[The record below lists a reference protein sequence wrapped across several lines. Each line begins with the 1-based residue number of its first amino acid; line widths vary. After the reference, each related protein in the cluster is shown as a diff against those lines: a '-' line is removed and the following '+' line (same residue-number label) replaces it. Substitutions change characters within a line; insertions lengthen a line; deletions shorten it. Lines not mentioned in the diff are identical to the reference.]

1 MKIILRILSL
11 PVLGA
16 GLFFQAGCGEAATTE
31 TGAEESLSPTRERV
45 DVSLFSWPGY
55 GFWFIAR
62 EKNLVPELDLRIQ
75 IIEDPYDSFAQMAAG
90 RLDIT
95 SSTVEYGPIAAD
107 EGVPV
112 RMVAYTNPST
122 GTDKIILAPGIAG
135 AEDLVG
141 KDVAVL
147 EGGLTQIYMGIWLE
161 KNGVEF
167 DQVNYV
173 NLIMDDAVAAM
184 VSGSVAAGEF
194 WEPFGSQVMR
204 SLPEAT
210 VAATSN
216 DPYFLETV
224 LLGDGMYMSQSFLE
238 NRPEAAK
245 LAMKA
250 YFEAV
255 RFWRENPE
263 EGNAIIARGLQFD
276 VADVELVIGASGTS
290 EDGGIFPMDFAQSAR
305 FMGLMEGEPPFGTN
319 GGIAG
324 HWALTNEWWIKF
336 GLVQNEH
343 PMEAGIDLTPFRRLV
358 ESGYGQ
364 E

>member
-1 MKIILRILSL
+1 MKLPHLL
-11 PVLGA
+11 LWPVLGTA
-16 GLFFQAGCGEAATTE
+16 LLFNAGCGDSAAPS
-31 TGAEESLSPTRERV
+31 ESSATDPDAPAPERV

-55 GFWFIAR
+55 GFWFIAK
-62 EKNLVPELDLRIQ
+62 EKNLVPEIDLNIQ
-75 IIEDPYDSFAQMAAG
+75 IIEDPYDSFGQMAAG

-122 GTDKIILAPGIAG
+122 GTDKIILAPGIES

-141 KDVAVL
+141 KSVAVL

-161 KNGVEF
+161 KNGVAF
-167 DQVNYV
+167 DQVEYV

-194 WEPFGSQVMR
+194 WEPFGSQVLR
-204 SLPEAT
+204 SLPGST

-224 LLGDGMYMSQSFLE
+224 LLGDGMYMSASFLE

-255 RFWRENPE
+255 RFWRENPA

-276 VADVELVIGASGTS
+276 VADVELVIGSSGTS

-305 FMGLMEGEPPFGTN
+305 FMGLLEGEPPFGSN
-319 GGIAG
+319 GGIRD
-324 HWALTNEWWIKF
+324 HWELTNTWWIKF
-336 GLVQNEH
+336 GLVENEH
-343 PMEAGIDLTPFRRLV
+343 PMEAGIDLSPFQRLV

-364 E
+364 D